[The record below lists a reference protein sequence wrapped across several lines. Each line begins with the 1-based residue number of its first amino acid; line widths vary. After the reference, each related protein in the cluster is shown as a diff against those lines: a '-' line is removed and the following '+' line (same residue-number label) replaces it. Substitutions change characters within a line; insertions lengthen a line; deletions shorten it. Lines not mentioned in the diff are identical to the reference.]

1 MTNPADAAVL
11 ERLTDL
17 IAKARAAGADA
28 ADAVRIDGTSLSMA
42 CRLGETE
49 TVERS
54 EGQDLG
60 LRVFVGRRQACVSSS
75 DFSDTAL
82 DELVARAVAMAKAV
96 PEDPYCGL
104 ADPDQLATGTVDLD
118 MNDPTDSTPD
128 GLAALAAAAE
138 DAARAVPGV
147 TNSEGAEASWS
158 RTRVAIAASNGFA
171 RIYART
177 SHGLSAS
184 VLAGEG
190 TGMERDYDYDATV
203 FAEDLRPDVCLLDIR
218 MPELDGIEATRL
230 LAGPDVTDPLA
241 VVVITTFDL
250 DEYVH
255 GALKAGARGFL
266 LKDAGP
272 DLLAQAV
279 RAAANGDALIAPSV
293 TARLLSTF
301 SGLGDST
308 REPAAQP
315 IAPLTEREEEV
326 LVTVA
331 LGRTNAEIA
340 DVLCISLSTVK
351 THLASLMNKLGAR
364 NRVELAMWAYET
376 DRVPK

>member
-1 MTNPADAAVL
+1 MTIRV
-11 ERLTDL
+11 L
-17 IAKARAAGADA
+17 IAD
-28 ADAVRIDGTSLSMA
+28 DQRIVHA
-42 CRLGETE
+42 
-49 TVERS
+49 
-54 EGQDLG
+54 G
-60 LRVFVGRRQACVSSS
+60 LRLI
-75 DFSDTAL
+75 L
-82 DELVARAVAMAKAV
+82 DAE
-96 PEDPYCGL
+96 
-104 ADPDQLATGTVDLD
+104 PDIEV
-118 MNDPTDSTPD
+118 
-128 GLAALAAAAE
+128 
-138 DAARAVPGV
+138 V
-147 TNSEGAEASWS
+147 AEAVDG
-158 RTRVAIAASNGFA
+158 REAVE
-171 RIYART
+171 
-177 SHGLSAS
+177 L
-184 VLAGEG
+184 
-190 TGMERDYDYDATV
+190 
-203 FAEDLRPDVCLLDIR
+203 AEDLRPDVCLLDIR